1 MGGFV
6 FTTAGSALAVAV
18 AAAGGAVV
26 AVEMA
31 LTVEFC
37 VGFFHVSSSF
47 SLLISGGAN
56 FNSGRLHALI
66 SNFCINFCN
75 VSTDEPMP

>member
-1 MGGFV
+1 M
-6 FTTAGSALAVAV
+6 FTTAGSALAVAT
-18 AAAGGAVV
+18 AAAGSAFV
-26 AVEMA
+26 AVETA

-37 VGFFHVSSSF
+37 DGFFHVSSSF

-66 SNFCINFCN
+66 SSFCINLCN
-75 VSTDEPMP
+75 VSTGGPMP